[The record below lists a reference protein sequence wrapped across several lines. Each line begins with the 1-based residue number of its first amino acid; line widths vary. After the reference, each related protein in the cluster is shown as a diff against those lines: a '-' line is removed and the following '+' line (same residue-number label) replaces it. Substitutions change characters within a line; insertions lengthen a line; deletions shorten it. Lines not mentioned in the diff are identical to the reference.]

1 MIRLLRRSAAQA
13 RYLLIGS
20 FVLLFGFQLI
30 IVGQAEAIQ
39 RTQTFGRVADLMP
52 AFLQRG
58 LGSRAMLLATF
69 RGTVAFG
76 YFHPV
81 VCLIVAVMAM
91 YFTTEPVHEIESG
104 LVDLELS
111 RAVPRSRLLTR
122 SLLLAGCYIVA
133 ATSLM
138 ALGTMAGAR
147 LFDAQTLGL
156 PDAALRGRLLLN
168 LGAVGSC
175 FAGFAL
181 CVGSFSGRWM
191 TAFTTV
197 TLSAVFAYLIDF
209 LSIGWR
215 PMRAAAWL
223 SPFHYYPALSVV
235 AGDASME
242 RNLAVLFGAGVTL
255 AAVAYWRFQRRDL

>member
-1 MIRLLRRSAAQA
+1 MIGLLRRSAAQA

-30 IVGQAEAIQ
+30 IVGQAAEVQ
-39 RTQTFGRVADLMP
+39 RTQAFGRVAELMP

-58 LGSRAMLLATF
+58 LGSKAMLLATF
-69 RGTVAFG
+69 RGTVSFG

-81 VCLIVAVMAM
+81 VCLIVALMAM

-104 LVDLELS
+104 LVDLQLA
-111 RAVPRSRLLTR
+111 RAVPRHRLLTR
-122 SLLLAGCYIVA
+122 SFLLAECCIVTA
-133 ATSLM
+133 VLLM
-138 ALGTMAGAR
+138 SLGTWTGAH
-147 LFDAQTLGL
+147 LFDANTLDL

-168 LGAVGSC
+168 LSAVGSC

-181 CVGSFSGRWM
+181 FVGAMSKRWM
-191 TAFTTV
+191 PAFTTV
-197 TLSAVFAYLIDF
+197 TLTAIFTYLVDF

-223 SPFHYYPALSVV
+223 SPFHYYPALSII
-235 AGDASME
+235 AGDAPMG
-242 RNLAVLFGAGVTL
+242 RNLAVLFGAGV
-255 AAVAYWRFQRRDL
+255 AFAIAGYWRFQRRDL